1 MILCLERAVSLF
13 PSSAE
18 KGSPFGEPFSADDGI
33 RTRDLVITNDV
44 RYRLRYISVNGHII
58 AKARAVVNTHFS
70 IFQPFFPGPLRL
82 VENGPFLW

>member
-1 MILCLERAVSLF
+1 MTKKKQ
-13 PSSAE
+13 P
-18 KGSPFGEPFSADDGI
+18 KGLQTGANTGI